1 MLIYILLT
9 EALRD
14 ERAKERQ
21 RERERGGRVC
31 RSSRIVGRTGWSW
44 GWPTAC
50 LLWLLRG
57 FILFAF

>member
-9 EALRD
+9 EALRA
-14 ERAKERQ
+14 ETAKERD
-21 RERERGGRVC
+21 REREAEGF
-31 RSSRIVGRTGWSW
+31 VGRLGWLAEQDGW

-50 LLWLLRG
+50 LLWLLLG